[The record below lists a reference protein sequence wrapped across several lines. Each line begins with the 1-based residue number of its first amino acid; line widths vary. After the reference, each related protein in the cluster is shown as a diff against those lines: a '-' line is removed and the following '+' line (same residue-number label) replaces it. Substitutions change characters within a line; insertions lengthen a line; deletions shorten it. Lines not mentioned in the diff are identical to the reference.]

1 MKSNSLDPAILRVPR
16 TVYYLGMLLVAE
28 VSIRPLGLTLSD
40 CAFLLCLVI
49 TVPIILGGGAAGH
62 LRLPRLFGLGVL
74 LFVAGA
80 ALSSI
85 VSLAPGQSIFQLF
98 LFIYVTVAWFWLGSF
113 LIRTRRQLYVA
124 ALCWIGS
131 CAVVGISAVLQLYV
145 GALPGTAVL
154 SGRFTGFTQH
164 PNDIG
169 TLSAIALIPALALAS
184 SPFLGRTTRLIC
196 WPLIGAISVGLTL
209 SGSVTAYVAVA
220 VGLLVF
226 VFVFHGVSKAQFLIA
241 TVLGSGLLLFFANRP
256 NVVSLFD
263 RISQVTAAGDSSGY
277 FRVLALQASWNEV
290 QQNPIV
296 GVGLDLPSQAAI
308 IGGGPHAV
316 AFEAWVG
323 AGLLGILGVVLIHVS
338 ILREATALLFRR
350 RGEYGDH
357 FNSALWVAFLIFM
370 ICGISGPYLYVRFGW
385 IAAALVLSLRAVH
398 STSQDE
404 VPREPA
410 SSLSTVPNRA

>member
-1 MKSNSLDPAILRVPR
+1 MKRNSLDATILRVPR

-28 VSIRPLGLTLSD
+28 VSIRPFGLTLSD
-40 CAFLLCLVI
+40 CAFLLCLVV
-49 TVPIILGGGAAGH
+49 TLLIILGGGSPGH
-62 LRLPRLFGLGVL
+62 LRLPRLFGYGVL

-80 ALSSI
+80 GLSSI
-85 VSLAPGQSIFQLF
+85 VSLAPGQSIFQL
-98 LFIYVTVAWFWLGSF
+98 LVFIYVTVAWFWLGSF
-113 LIRTRRQLYVA
+113 LLQTRRQLYVA

-169 TLSAIALIPALALAS
+169 TLSAVALIPALALAS
-184 SPFLGRTTRLIC
+184 SPLLARKTRLMC
-196 WPLIGAISVGLTL
+196 WPLIGAISVGLIL

-220 VGLLVF
+220 AGLVAF
-226 VFVFHGVSKAQFLIA
+226 VFVFHGIPKAQFLIA
-241 TVLGSGLLLFFANRP
+241 TMLGASLVLFFATHP
-256 NVVSLFD
+256 NVLSLFD
-263 RISQVTAAGDSSGY
+263 RVSQVTALGGGSGY
-277 FRVLALQASWNEV
+277 FRLLALQASWNEV

-338 ILREATALLFRR
+338 ILREATALVFRG

-357 FNSALWVAFLIFM
+357 FNSALLVAFLVFVV
-370 ICGISGPYLYVRFGW
+370 CGLSGPYLYVRFGW
-385 IAAALVLSLRAVH
+385 IAAALVLALRAVT
-398 STSQDE
+398 STNPD
-404 VPREPA
+404 
-410 SSLSTVPNRA
+410 LSVGV